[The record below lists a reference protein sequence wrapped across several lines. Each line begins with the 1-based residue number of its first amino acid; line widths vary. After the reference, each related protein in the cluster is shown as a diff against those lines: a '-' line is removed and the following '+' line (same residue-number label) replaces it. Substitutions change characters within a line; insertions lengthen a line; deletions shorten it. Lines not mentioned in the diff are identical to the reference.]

1 MSDLHNTVVR
11 EEILYFLEKAWR
23 KYPNLRLMQLLGN
36 GFAAGDNYYLAD
48 QSVLDYLV
56 KLVNE
61 VED

>member
-1 MSDLHNTVVR
+1 MSNLDKEDMRT
-11 EEILYFLEKAWR
+11 EILYFLERAWN
-23 KYPNLRLMQLLGN
+23 KYPNLRLMQLIGN

-56 KLVNE
+56 KVVNE